1 MFYSVCESPGRNIM
15 ALLPYDGAMIPGLR
29 KFHEASA
36 TFHYAKRDIVI
47 RQNWNQLGV
56 AAVVWDAAIVL
67 CTYLELGT
75 IQLRDRTVIEL
86 GAGTG
91 LVGIVAALLGA
102 DVTVT
107 DREVALQ
114 FLESNLRENIP
125 PDLRTR
131 ARARELSWGVNLH
144 QYDAGSYDVV
154 LGADVVYL
162 EETFPALLETLEY
175 LSSEQTMILLS
186 CRIRYERDQNFL
198 KMLGSRF
205 TVEKVYYDT
214 EKDVHV
220 YKAQKRMVKEDL

>member
-1 MFYSVCESPGRNIM
+1 MFYSVHEILGWNIM

-29 KFHEASA
+29 KFHEPSA

-75 IQLRDRTVIEL
+75 IQLQDRTVIEL
-86 GAGTG
+86 GA
-91 LVGIVAALLGA
+91 GA

-114 FLESNLRENIP
+114 FLESNLQENIP
-125 PDLRTR
+125 PDLRAK
-131 ARARELSWGVNLH
+131 ARARELNWGVNLD
-144 QYDAGSYDVV
+144 QFDPGSYDVV

-162 EETFPALLETLEY
+162 EEAFPALLETLEY
-175 LSSEQTMILLS
+175 LSSEQTTILLS

-198 KMLGSRF
+198 QMLGSRF
-205 TVEKVYYDT
+205 VVEKVHYDT

-220 YKAQKRMVKEDL
+220 YKAQKRLAKEDL